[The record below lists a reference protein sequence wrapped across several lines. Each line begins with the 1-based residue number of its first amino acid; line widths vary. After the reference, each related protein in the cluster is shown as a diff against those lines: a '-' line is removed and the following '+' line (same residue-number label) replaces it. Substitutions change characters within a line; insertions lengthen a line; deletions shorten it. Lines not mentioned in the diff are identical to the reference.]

1 MIGVV
6 QFKCHKCNK
15 QTVQDIGDPRSYCDD
30 CKLLLDGIIPQQYN
44 KGYKHG
50 KADAR
55 IVEQNMKVNRYMNV
69 NNLNH
74 SHDDFL
80 LGFFQGFIDQK
91 RNMRR

>member
-6 QFKCHKCNK
+6 QFKCHKCGAK
-15 QTVQDIGDPRSYCDD
+15 TVQDIGDPRPYCDD
-30 CKLLLDGIIPQQYN
+30 CKLIIDGIIPQQYN
-44 KGYKHG
+44 EGYRNG

-55 IVEQNMKVNRYMNV
+55 IVDINMKVNRYMNV

-74 SHDDFL
+74 KHDDFL

-91 RNMRR
+91 RSMRQ